1 MITTV
6 TMNTSIDKA
15 YFMDHEVQN
24 GTVMRVS
31 RCRNS
36 AGGKGLNVA
45 RAVKLC
51 GEKVQATGLTGG
63 FNGKYL
69 ESLLEKDEVQYQF
82 LHIAGETRCCIN
94 ILDECY
100 GSTEYLEPG
109 CEVTTEEEDGFL
121 QRFPE
126 IIQKSNVIT
135 ISGSIPR
142 GISKNIYAKMISKA
156 KEMGKKVILDT
167 SGELLKEGIKAKPT
181 VVKPNQDEIELLY
194 EVKIH
199 TIEDVIKYARKIYE
213 QGIPYVVISLGGEG
227 ALMVCEEGV
236 FQGKPP
242 KLEVVNTVGCGDSM
256 VGGLAV
262 ALERNYTSQEA
273 LKFAV
278 AVASANAL
286 SPNTGDFKPEICE
299 KILSEVTVKR
309 L

>member
-69 ESLLEKDEVQYQF
+69 ESLLEKNEVQYQF

-109 CEVTTEEEDGFL
+109 CEVAAEEEDRFL

-126 IIQKSNVIT
+126 IIQKSKIIT
-135 ISGSIPR
+135 ISGSVPR

-194 EVKIH
+194 EVEIH

-227 ALMVCEEGV
+227 ALMVCEEGGV
-236 FQGKPP
+236 PGKTAETGGCEYCRMRGFHGRRSGCCTGE
-242 KLEVVNTVGCGDSM
+242 KLYFSGSTEVCS
-256 VGGLAV
+256 
-262 ALERNYTSQEA
+262 S
-273 LKFAV
+273 
-278 AVASANAL
+278 
-286 SPNTGDFKPEICE
+286 
-299 KILSEVTVKR
+299 SETMRKS

>member
-51 GEKVQATGLTGG
+51 GEKVQATGLAGG

-109 CEVTTEEEDGFL
+109 CEVAAEEEDIFL
-121 QRFPE
+121 QCFPE
-126 IIQKSNVIT
+126 IIQKSN
-135 ISGSIPR
+135 
-142 GISKNIYAKMISKA
+142 
-156 KEMGKKVILDT
+156 
-167 SGELLKEGIKAKPT
+167 
-181 VVKPNQDEIELLY
+181 
-194 EVKIH
+194 
-199 TIEDVIKYARKIYE
+199 
-213 QGIPYVVISLGGEG
+213 
-227 ALMVCEEGV
+227 
-236 FQGKPP
+236 
-242 KLEVVNTVGCGDSM
+242 
-256 VGGLAV
+256 
-262 ALERNYTSQEA
+262 
-273 LKFAV
+273 
-278 AVASANAL
+278 
-286 SPNTGDFKPEICE
+286 
-299 KILSEVTVKR
+299 
-309 L
+309 

>member
-51 GEKVQATGLTGG
+51 GEKVQATGLAGG
-63 FNGKYL
+63 VNGKYL

-109 CEVTTEEEDGFL
+109 CEV
-121 QRFPE
+121 
-126 IIQKSNVIT
+126 
-135 ISGSIPR
+135 
-142 GISKNIYAKMISKA
+142 AA
-156 KEMGKKVILDT
+156 
-167 SGELLKEGIKAKPT
+167 
-181 VVKPNQDEIELLY
+181 
-194 EVKIH
+194 
-199 TIEDVIKYARKIYE
+199 
-213 QGIPYVVISLGGEG
+213 
-227 ALMVCEEGV
+227 
-236 FQGKPP
+236 
-242 KLEVVNTVGCGDSM
+242 
-256 VGGLAV
+256 
-262 ALERNYTSQEA
+262 
-273 LKFAV
+273 
-278 AVASANAL
+278 
-286 SPNTGDFKPEICE
+286 
-299 KILSEVTVKR
+299 
-309 L
+309 